1 MNQREQIY
9 DYMTTFGSIT
19 PMDAFS
25 DLGITK
31 LATRVSEM
39 REEGVSIIGEW
50 ETKKNRHGKKVRYMR
65 YSLKAGDG
73 DA

>member
-1 MNQREQIY
+1 
-9 DYMTTFGSIT
+9 MTVFGSIT

-50 ETKKNRHGKKVRYMR
+50 ETKMI
-65 YSLKAGDG
+65 
-73 DA
+73 

>member
-9 DYMTTFGSIT
+9 DYIVVFGSIT

-39 REEGVSIIGEW
+39 RAAGADIIGEW
-50 ETKKNRHGKKVRYMR
+50 ESKKNRYGKTVRYMR
-65 YSLKAGDG
+65 YRIGEQNNG
-73 DA
+73 